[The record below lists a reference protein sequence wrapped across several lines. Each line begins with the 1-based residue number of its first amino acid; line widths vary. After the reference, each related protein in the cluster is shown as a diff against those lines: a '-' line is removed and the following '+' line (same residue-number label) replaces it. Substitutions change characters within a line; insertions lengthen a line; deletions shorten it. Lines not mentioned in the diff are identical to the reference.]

1 MSESIRQ
8 TFFADN
14 FHQRSSVF
22 LHFCPGNPAMK
33 SFVQFILIGVV
44 LLAIVGFSRQWF
56 AVVTTNRPEEGK
68 VDLHLEVNKQKI
80 QEDARQA
87 RTALQSAA
95 DRTIRR
101 NSANQQPQDD
111 QLSRGWPDDQS
122 DVELPRASAKPGSTV
137 RDGFRNGNDQ
147 WSAPQNNDSNS
158 DGDAPLFVP
167 PTRRTAQQ
175 ENDLL
180 DAAKPQ

>member
-1 MSESIRQ
+1 
-8 TFFADN
+8 
-14 FHQRSSVF
+14 
-22 LHFCPGNPAMK
+22 MK
-33 SFVQFILIGVV
+33 TIVQFLLIGVV

-111 QLSRGWPDDQS
+111 QLSRDWPEEQGN
-122 DVELPRASAKPGSTV
+122 VEPPRSSANPNSTV

-147 WSAPQNNDSNS
+147 WSAPRSNTSNS
-158 DGDAPLFVP
+158 DGDAPLFEP
-167 PTRRTAQQ
+167 PTRSRRTAQQ
-175 ENDLL
+175 DADLL
-180 DAAKPQ
+180 DSAKPQ